1 MKISVRKSRGLD
13 NYTVKVDNVLIDS
26 FKTKKEALDFVDV
39 NKDKLEE
46 LKNKKVEI
54 KDKPVLKSK
63 WNWYSILSEIIE
75 ELNNE

>member
-1 MKISVRKSRGLD
+1 MKITVRKSRGLD
-13 NYTVKVDNVLIDS
+13 TYTVKVDSVLIES

-54 KDKPVLKSK
+54 KDKPVLKS
-63 WNWYSILSEIIE
+63 N
-75 ELNNE
+75 

>member
-13 NYTVKVDNVLIDS
+13 NYTVKVDNVLIES

-63 WNWYSILSEIIE
+63 
-75 ELNNE
+75 

>member
-63 WNWYSILSEIIE
+63 
-75 ELNNE
+75 